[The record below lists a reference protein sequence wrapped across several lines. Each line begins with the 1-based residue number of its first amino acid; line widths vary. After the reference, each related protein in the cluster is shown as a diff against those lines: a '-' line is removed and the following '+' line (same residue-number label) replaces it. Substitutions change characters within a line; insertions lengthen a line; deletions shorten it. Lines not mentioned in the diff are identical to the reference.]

1 MRRLLASAAAALFL
15 LLSTFG
21 WLLSRRLVRPLLQMK
36 NAADQM
42 AQGEYTTRLQAPGSD
57 ELGELAA
64 SINRLAA
71 SLGAG
76 DQPAP
81 VFRHISHELWTPLSY
96 LQGYAD
102 VLAEGLASTPEEVR
116 AYGRI
121 LADEARRLGKA
132 RRSISSSLAQ
142 AEEGRLSLKMA
153 AGGIGHAIQRATA
166 GFRPAVGG

>member
-42 AQGEYTTRLQAPGSD
+42 AQGEYTTRVQAPGSD

-71 SLGAG
+71 SLLALETNRRRFF
-76 DQPAP
+76 AN
-81 VFRHISHELWTPLSY
+81 ISHELRTPLSY

-102 VLAEGLASTPEEVR
+102 ALAEGLASTPEEVR

-121 LADEARRLGKA
+121 LADEARRLG
-132 RRSISSSLAQ
+132 RLVDDLFVLAQ

-153 AGGIGHAIQRATA
+153 EVDRLAPSRG
-166 GFRPAVGG
+166 